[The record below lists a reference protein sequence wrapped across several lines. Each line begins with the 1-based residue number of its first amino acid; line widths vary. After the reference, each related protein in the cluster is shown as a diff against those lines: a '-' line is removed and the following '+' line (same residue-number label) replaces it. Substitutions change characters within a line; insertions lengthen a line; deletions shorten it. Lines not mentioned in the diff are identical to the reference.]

1 MMQLAKDVM
10 HRMEGESFRFEHLAI
25 DGRIAI

>member
-1 MMQLAKDVM
+1 MRLAKDVM
-10 HRMEGESFRFEHLAI
+10 YRMEDESFQFEHLAI